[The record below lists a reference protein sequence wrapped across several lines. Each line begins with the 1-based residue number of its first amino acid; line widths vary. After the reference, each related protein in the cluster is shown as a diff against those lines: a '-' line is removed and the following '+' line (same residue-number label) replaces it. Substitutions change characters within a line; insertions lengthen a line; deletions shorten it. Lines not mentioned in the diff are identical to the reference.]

1 MAKGAKFNMLIAA
14 KTAGTAGV
22 KRLGYAMQ
30 GVQGKV
36 KGLAA
41 SMGLLNK
48 TFVFFAAM
56 TAGAALTG
64 ITKRSIDLADSFG
77 KMSDQTGIA
86 ANTLMAYVNAGKL
99 AAVSQEEID
108 KGLRRLS
115 RSMMEADR
123 GTITYKRSFDELG
136 ISVRDAE
143 GNFKT
148 TERVFEEI
156 ADKFAKMEN
165 GARKAALAQEI
176 FGRSGVSLINLLNA
190 GSASLTEFNWQLS
203 EGFAQNAEYFND
215 QLAVMNIRTKGLGMS
230 LSDRLLPALN
240 SSAEAF
246 GTLIDDTEAWQDFF
260 WLLDGGFRIISAAV
274 FATASMINF
283 MGTAIKDLIHIV
295 GLVVTSGFDDWAKIQ
310 EIATEGLSKTWN
322 QAGEDFKNL
331 WKILTE
337 DSNAPESYAN
347 HIKGIADELTKTFG
361 GSMKAKLAS
370 FGKQMADIGSL
381 AASAVGKAFKGL
393 EDQLVSFVTTGK
405 LEFRKLAQ
413 SIISDMVRIMIRA
426 KITLPL
432 MQAFGITGFAKGGAF
447 YNGNQI
453 TKFAQGGVIDSP
465 HIFPFKNGIG
475 LAGEAGSEAILPLK
489 RRNGVLGVEG
499 GGSTSVT
506 VNVDA
511 SGASQ
516 VQGSEDNAKQLGR
529 VISAAI
535 QAELVKQK
543 RVGGILAT

>member
-1 MAKGAKFNMLIAA
+1 
-14 KTAGTAGV
+14 
-22 KRLGYAMQ
+22 
-30 GVQGKV
+30 
-36 KGLAA
+36 
-41 SMGLLNK
+41 
-48 TFVFFAAM
+48 
-56 TAGAALTG
+56 
-64 ITKRSIDLADSFG
+64 
-77 KMSDQTGIA
+77 
-86 ANTLMAYVNAGKL
+86 
-99 AAVSQEEID
+99 
-108 KGLRRLS
+108 
-115 RSMMEADR
+115 
-123 GTITYKRSFDELG
+123 
-136 ISVRDAE
+136 
-143 GNFKT
+143 
-148 TERVFEEI
+148 
-156 ADKFAKMEN
+156 
-165 GARKAALAQEI
+165 
-176 FGRSGVSLINLLNA
+176 
-190 GSASLTEFNWQLS
+190 
-203 EGFAQNAEYFND
+203 
-215 QLAVMNIRTKGLGMS
+215 
-230 LSDRLLPALN
+230 
-240 SSAEAF
+240 
-246 GTLIDDTEAWQDFF
+246 
-260 WLLDGGFRIISAAV
+260 
-274 FATASMINF
+274 
-283 MGTAIKDLIHIV
+283 
-295 GLVVTSGFDDWAKIQ
+295 
-310 EIATEGLSKTWN
+310 
-322 QAGEDFKNL
+322 
-331 WKILTE
+331 
-337 DSNAPESYAN
+337 
-347 HIKGIADELTKTFG
+347 
-361 GSMKAKLAS
+361 MKAKLAS

-499 GGSTSVT
+499 GGGTSVT